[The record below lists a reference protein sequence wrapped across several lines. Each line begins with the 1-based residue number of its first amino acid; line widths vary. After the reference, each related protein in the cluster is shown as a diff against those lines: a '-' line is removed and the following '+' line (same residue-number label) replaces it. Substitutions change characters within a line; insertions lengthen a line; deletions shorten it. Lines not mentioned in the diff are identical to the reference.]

1 MNPEYQSPMS
11 PRILALLAALV
22 TACGKSDRKS
32 EGGDVAAAAA
42 AASETGNETS
52 NRELS
57 AAIAGNAVLR
67 AAQAAVD
74 SEHPWHA
81 TQRLAPVLARNRTP
95 AATLI
100 AARAAAG
107 WGGWTEVARL
117 LTSQPWVDTQFAG
130 EGRELLARSAL
141 ERDDNSAALRETA
154 AALRLAQDDE
164 SRGVRL
170 VLHARALERNNQF
183 DSAAVAYAKGAELLR
198 PVRDW
203 LSLRAAG
210 SQRDS
215 MQRNKTLSSVSLA
228 SAKPRVGWTDAQA
241 RERFGD
247 NLGAAAR
254 YASLG
259 SVVPALR
266 LRLAATTDPATKE
279 ELKEKL
285 ISIVRT
291 ESGTS
296 DARNAVDVLD
306 KVFPTLAPAEELIV
320 ARSAATSGPP
330 SRAITGFGRASAASL
345 PLTPTDRLAYA
356 QSYVRLG
363 RWRDALAQLAM
374 VQGPLAGQ
382 AAYQKARVLLTSSSN
397 DATRGGLR
405 GVVSRYPGAGGAA
418 SSAPELLS
426 APQPR

>member
-1 MNPEYQSPMS
+1 MS
-11 PRILALLAALV
+11 PRIIALLAALV
-22 TACGKSDRKS
+22 TACGSSDKKS
-32 EGGDVAAAAA
+32 EGGDVAGSAA
-42 AASETGNETS
+42 ETGNKPA

-57 AAIAGNAVLR
+57 AAIAGNPVLR

-74 SEHPWHA
+74 SQHPWHA
-81 TQRLAPVLARNRTP
+81 TQRLAPVLAKQRTP
-95 AATLI
+95 AAALI
-100 AARAAAG
+100 GARAAAG
-107 WGGWTEVARL
+107 WGGWSEVDRL
-117 LTSQPWVDTQFAG
+117 LTNEPWVDTHFGG

-141 ERDDNSAALRETA
+141 ERGDDNAALRQTA
-154 AALRLAQDDE
+154 AALRSAKDSE
-164 SRGVRL
+164 TRGVRY

-183 DSAAVAYAKGAELLR
+183 DSAAVMYAKGAELLK

-215 MQRNKTLSSVSLA
+215 VRRNKTLSSVSLA

-259 SVVPALR
+259 SVVPSLR
-266 LRLAATTDPATKE
+266 LRLAATTDSATKE
-279 ELKEKL
+279 QIGGQL
-285 ISIVRT
+285 ITIVRK

-296 DARNAVDVLD
+296 DARSAVDVLD

-330 SRAITGFGRASAASL
+330 SRAVAGFGRASAASI
-345 PLTPTDRLAYA
+345 PLTPNDRLGYA

-363 RWRDALAQLAM
+363 RWRDGLAQLAM

-382 AAYQKARVLLTSSSN
+382 AAYQKARVLLTSSTT
-397 DATRGGLR
+397 DATRAALR
-405 GVVSRYPGAGGAA
+405 DVVTRYPGAGGAA

>member
-1 MNPEYQSPMS
+1 MNREIHSLMS
-11 PRILALLAALV
+11 PRILIAVLAALV
-22 TACGKSDRKS
+22 TACGSSDKKKS
-32 EGGDVAAAAA
+32 EGGDVAGSAR
-42 AASETGNETS
+42 ETRSTPA

-57 AAIAGNAVLR
+57 AAIAGNPVLR

-81 TQRLAPVLARNRTP
+81 TQRLAPVLANQRTP
-95 AATLI
+95 AAALV

-107 WGGWTEVARL
+107 WGGWTEVDRL
-117 LTSQPWVDTQFAG
+117 LSHEPWVDTQFEG
-130 EGRELLARSAL
+130 EARELLARSAL
-141 ERDDNSAALRETA
+141 ERGDDKAALRESAGAVRSARDSET
-154 AALRLAQDDE
+154 
-164 SRGVRL
+164 RGVRY
-170 VLHARALERNNQF
+170 VLYARSLERNNQY
-183 DSAAVAYAKGAELLR
+183 DSAAVMYAKGAELLR

-203 LSLRAAG
+203 LNLRAAG
-210 SQRDS
+210 SQRDPA
-215 MQRNKTLSSVSLA
+215 QRDKTLSSVSLA
-228 SAKPRVGWTDAQA
+228 SAKPRVVWTDAQA

-247 NLGAAAR
+247 KLGAAAQ

-279 ELKEKL
+279 QIKGQL
-285 ISIVRT
+285 ITIVRT
-291 ESGTS
+291 QSGTS
-296 DARNAVDVLD
+296 DARSAVDVLD

-330 SRAITGFGRASAASL
+330 SRAITGFGRASAASI
-345 PLTPTDRLAYA
+345 PLTPNYRLGYA
-356 QSYVRLG
+356 QSYVQLG

-382 AAYQKARVLLTSSSN
+382 AAYQKARVLLTSSTT
-397 DATRGGLR
+397 DATRAALR
-405 GVVSRYPGAGGAA
+405 DVVTRYPGAGGAA

>member
-1 MNPEYQSPMS
+1 MS
-11 PRILALLAALV
+11 PRIFALLAALV
-22 TACGKSDRKS
+22 TACGSSDQNNS
-32 EGGDVAAAAA
+32 EGGDVAGSAG
-42 AASETGNETS
+42 ETR
-52 NRELS
+52 NRNQSHDLS
-57 AAIAGNAVLR
+57 AAIARDPALR

-74 SEHPWHA
+74 ADHPWLA
-81 TQRLAPVLARNRTP
+81 TQRLAPVLEGQRTP
-95 AATLI
+95 AAVLV

-107 WGGWTEVARL
+107 WGGWTEVDRL
-117 LTSQPWVDTQFAG
+117 LSGEPWVDTQFGG
-130 EGRELLARSAL
+130 EGRELLARAAL
-141 ERDDNSAALRETA
+141 ERGDDNAALRETA
-154 AALRLAQDDE
+154 AALPSAKVSE
-164 SRGVRL
+164 TRGVRY
-170 VLHARALERNNQF
+170 VLYARALERNNQF
-183 DSAAVAYAKGAELLR
+183 DSAAVMYAKGADLLR

-210 SQRDS
+210 NQRDS
-215 MQRNKTLSSVSLA
+215 VQRNKTLSSVSLA
-228 SAKPRVGWTDAQA
+228 SAKPRVVWTDAQA

-247 NLGAAAR
+247 NLGAAAQ

-266 LRLAATTDPATKE
+266 LRLAATTDSATKE
-279 ELKEKL
+279 QLKEKL
-285 ISIVRT
+285 IGIVRT